1 MKPLEEIFAE
11 QRTPDEIIS
20 DIGSRS
26 KDIPSWKELRKQYEP
41 KQHPIVSD
49 PSLRP
54 KEKNKNGQRD
64 VPAKIAYPAE
74 KIVTRRMVQ
83 MAFTI
88 PVKRV
93 YGGYD
98 PKDEKAKSFADA
110 IEKVYKA
117 NRINGV
123 NKNRMRA
130 YFAACEAATVWFV
143 TETEEE
149 HNTYGFSTNAKI
161 RCRSYSQMDKKFSK
175 IDEASIY
182 PVYDDDG
189 DMIALCFKYEV
200 SSEGKSITHF
210 DCFTAKK
217 VYYYTSKDVG
227 WDRVEKDN
235 ALGKIPAA
243 YCSRPEPI
251 YADIDDNR
259 SEIEF
264 ANSRTS
270 DVVKKNAAPIV
281 VLRGTLVGGDA
292 PTSESGRE
300 AYQVTGEGA
309 GVDYLQSPMNV
320 EQTTKHINT
329 QKQMIAEITQLPDL
343 SLENIKG
350 LGAISGEARKTLLTD
365 AHMKVGEE
373 ADEIIWFFDREF
385 SVIKSLVASLNEEW
399 KPYVNTLTCTHT
411 ITPFVQND
419 KAAQTDVLVKQV
431 DGCLKSRRTAMT
443 EMGDY
448 DNVDNEMAIIEQE
461 QAASAEANRMVDLFE
476 GAE

>member
-1 MKPLEEIFAE
+1 MKSLEEIFAPG
-11 QRTPDEIIS
+11 RTPDQIIS
-20 DIGSRS
+20 DMGSYS
-26 KDIPSWKELRKQYEP
+26 KDIPSWGELKKLYEP

-49 PSLRP
+49 STLRP
-54 KEKNKNGQRD
+54 KEKTKNGVRD
-64 VPAKIAYPAE
+64 IPAKISYPAE

-93 YGGYD
+93 YGGYEPND
-98 PKDEKAKSFADA
+98 KVAAAFADA
-110 IEKVYKA
+110 IESVYKA

-130 YFAACEAATVWFV
+130 YFAACEAATIWYVK
-143 TETEEE
+143 ETDEE
-149 HNTYGFSTNAKI
+149 HTTYGFSTNAKI
-161 RCRSYSQMDKKFSK
+161 KCRSYSQMDKKFSK

-182 PVYDDDG
+182 PLFDDDG
-189 DMIALCFKYEV
+189 DMVALGFKYDVQV
-200 SSEGKSITHF
+200 SGKAVAHF
-210 DCFTAKK
+210 DCFTADM
-217 VYYYTSKDVG
+217 VYYFTSKDGG
-227 WDRVEKDN
+227 WDREEKVN
-235 ALGKIPAA
+235 VLKKIPGA
-243 YCSRPEPI
+243 YCCRPEPI
-251 YADIDDNR
+251 YADVGDNR

-270 DVVKKNAAPIV
+270 DVVKKNAAPVIV
-281 VLRGTLVGGDA
+281 LKGTLVGGDA
-292 PTSESGRE
+292 PSSESGRE

-309 GVDYLQSPMNV
+309 GVDYLQSPMNI

-373 ADEIIWFFDREF
+373 SDEIIWFFDREF
-385 SVIKSLVASLNEEW
+385 SVLKSLVASLNEEW
-399 KPYVNTLTCTHT
+399 EPYVNTLTCTHT

-431 DGCLKSRRTAMT
+431 DGGLKSRRTAMA

-448 DNVDNEMAIIEQE
+448 DNVDDEMDIIDQE
-461 QAASAEANRMVDLFE
+461 RAASAEANRMVDLFE